1 MKKKIIRNSIIWAL
15 MGVYL
20 IAALSFTA
28 TKRRENI
35 WTGIEMI
42 INDTVKTTF
51 IDRNDIIELIEN
63 KYGRL
68 LGSPIDSFNMAKLE
82 ELVSQHPAV
91 KHTELY
97 KTIDGTLYVEIEQRN
112 PILRIV
118 DRTMNSYY
126 IDNEGYIIPVSEKY
140 SAHVVVANGNI
151 PPKKSGS
158 TSIKNREDIK
168 HDIFLLTRFI
178 DSHPFWKSQI
188 EQIYVTEKMEFELVP
203 RIGMHIIEF
212 GTIEKYQAKFKRL
225 KHLYASGLKYVG
237 WEKYKT
243 INVKY
248 KNQIVCT
255 KRE

>member
-1 MKKKIIRNSIIWAL
+1 MKKKIIKNSIIWAF

-20 IAALSFTA
+20 IAALSFTS
-28 TKRRENI
+28 TKQRKNI

-42 INDTVKTTF
+42 VNDTIEYTL

-91 KHTELY
+91 KHSELY
-97 KTIDGTLYVEIEQRN
+97 QTIDGTLYVEIEQRN

-118 DRTMNSYY
+118 DRTMRSYY
-126 IDNEGYIIPVSEKY
+126 VDNEGYIIPVSDKY
-140 SAHVVVANGNI
+140 SAHVVVANGHI
-151 PPKKSGS
+151 PPQKPGAV
-158 TSIKNREDIK
+158 SIKNRSDIR
-168 HDIFLLTRFI
+168 HDIFHLTRFI
-178 DSHPFWKSQI
+178 DSHPFWRAQI
-188 EQIYVTEKMEFELVP
+188 EQIYVTAKNEFELVP
-203 RIGMHIIEF
+203 RVGMHIIEF
-212 GTIEKYQAKFKRL
+212 GTIENYQEKFKRL
-225 KHLYASGLKYVG
+225 KHLYTSGLKHTG

-243 INVKY
+243 VNVKY